1 MATGLGFCPSCGTPR
16 VAAEQQFCPICG
28 AALAA
33 ISAPAPIAP
42 PPAPPVEA
50 AVPPWAA
57 STPPA
62 APADFAAAPPPWA
75 APAAVTPPPA
85 PAADFAAAPPP
96 WAAPAAAAPPPA
108 PPTDYAPPPPPAW
121 GAPAGQGYQP
131 VPPQYAAA
139 PVGPAQN
146 KKSTSPALLLVV
158 LLLIAG
164 IAAGGFYVMN
174 NNKSGPGSSGNPAGN
189 PTGNP
194 TGPVASG
201 QLGGNTSNPPATP
214 AGNGGDLSSAASN
227 FASIKSYKFSM
238 TLAGGS
244 FGSMLSGLP
253 GVSGSSDAPFTMS
266 GMVTTD
272 PAAADIMMAGFHII
286 EVGGFDYLDMS
297 GTGTF
302 YKTPASGTSMA
313 ESLSPA
319 TMFSSAMDTS
329 GGSGFSK
336 VGTDTKN
343 GVKADHYT
351 ASASALAAYGS
362 SLGVAA
368 DATWSADVWIA
379 QDGGYPVSMS
389 ILAVGSDKSVLY
401 QITFDISNIN
411 DPSNNITAP
420 ANAIGA

>member
-1 MATGLGFCPSCGTPR
+1 M
-16 VAAEQQFCPICG
+16 
-28 AALAA
+28 
-33 ISAPAPIAP
+33 
-42 PPAPPVEA
+42 
-50 AVPPWAA
+50 
-57 STPPA
+57 
-62 APADFAAAPPPWA
+62 
-75 APAAVTPPPA
+75 
-85 PAADFAAAPPP
+85 
-96 WAAPAAAAPPPA
+96 
-108 PPTDYAPPPPPAW
+108 DYAPPPPPAW
-121 GAPAGQGYQP
+121 AAPAGQVYQP
-131 VPPQYAAA
+131 VPPQYSAA
-139 PVGPAQN
+139 PVRPAQN
-146 KKSTSPALLLVV
+146 KKGTSPVLLLVG

-164 IAAGGFYVMN
+164 IAAGGFYAMS
-174 NNKSGPGSSGNPAGN
+174 NNKSAGSSGN

-201 QLGGNTSNPPATP
+201 QLGGNTSNPAATP
-214 AGNGGDLSSAASN
+214 AGNGGDLSNAASN
-227 FASIKSYKFSM
+227 FASVKSYKFSM
-238 TLAGGS
+238 TLAGGT

-253 GVSGSSDAPFTMS
+253 GASASSDAPFTMS

-272 PAAADIMMAGFHII
+272 PAAADITMAGFHII
-286 EVGGFDYLDMS
+286 EVGGFEYIDMS
-297 GTGTF
+297 GSGTF

-329 GGSGFSK
+329 AGSDFSK

-362 SLGVAA
+362 SLGVAT

-411 DPSNNITAP
+411 DPSNSITAP

>member
-16 VAAEQQFCPICG
+16 VAAEQKFCPTCG
-28 AALAA
+28 GALAA

-50 AVPPWAA
+50 AAPPWAA

-62 APADFAAAPPPWA
+62 PPTDFAPAPPPWV
-75 APAAVTPPPA
+75 APAPI
-85 PAADFAAAPPP
+85 
-96 WAAPAAAAPPPA
+96 APPPA
-108 PPTDYAPPPPPAW
+108 PPMDYAPPPPPAW
-121 GAPAGQGYQP
+121 GAPAGQVYQP
-131 VPPQYAAA
+131 VPPQYSAA
-139 PVGPAQN
+139 PVGPAPT
-146 KKSTSPALLLVV
+146 KKGTSPVLLLVG
-158 LLLIAG
+158 LLLIVG
-164 IAAGGFYVMN
+164 IAAGGFYALS
-174 NNKSGPGSSGNPAGN
+174 NNKSTPGSSGNP
-189 PTGNP
+189 
-194 TGPVASG
+194 TGPAGTG
-201 QLGGNTSNPPATP
+201 QLGG
-214 AGNGGDLSSAASN
+214 GLISAANN

-238 TLAGGS
+238 TLAGGT

-253 GVSGSSDAPFTMS
+253 GASASSDAPFTMS
-266 GMVTTD
+266 GTVTTS
-272 PAAADIMMAGFHII
+272 PAAADITMAGFHII

-297 GTGTF
+297 GSGTF

-329 GGSGFSK
+329 GGTGFSK

-362 SLGVAA
+362 TLGVAT

-379 QDGGYPVSMS
+379 QNGGYPVSMS
-389 ILAVGSDKSVLY
+389 ILAIGSDKSVLY

-411 DPSNNITAP
+411 DPSNNVTAP

>member
-1 MATGLGFCPSCGTPR
+1 MATGLGFCPTCGTPR
-16 VAAEQQFCPICG
+16 VAEDQKFCPTCG
-28 AALAA
+28 SALAV

-42 PPAPPVEA
+42 PPVPPVVA
-50 AVPPWAA
+50 APPPWAA
-57 STPPA
+57 PTPPQ
-62 APADFAAAPPPWA
+62 PSADFAAAPPPWA
-75 APAAVTPPPA
+75 APAPSAL
-85 PAADFAAAPPP
+85 
-96 WAAPAAAAPPPA
+96 PPA

-121 GAPAGQGYQP
+121 GAPGGHGYQP
-131 VPPQYAAA
+131 VSPQYAAA
-139 PVGPAQN
+139 PVGPTQN
-146 KKSTSPALLLVV
+146 KKRTSPALLLVL

-174 NNKSGPGSSGNPAGN
+174 NNKSGPGSSGNP
-189 PTGNP
+189 TGNP

-201 QLGGNTSNPPATP
+201 QLGGNTSNPNATQ
-214 AGNGGDLSSAASN
+214 ADNGGDLSSAAGN

-244 FGSMLSGLP
+244 FGSLLSGLP
-253 GVSGSSDAPFTMS
+253 GASASSDAPFTMS

-272 PAAADIMMAGFHII
+272 PAAADITMAGFHII
-286 EVGGFDYLDMS
+286 EVGGFEYIDMS
-297 GTGTF
+297 GSGTF
-302 YKTPASGTSMA
+302 YKTAASGTSMA
-313 ESLSPA
+313 DSLSPA
-319 TMFSSAMDTS
+319 SMFSSAIDTS
-329 GGSGFSK
+329 TASDFTK

-362 SLGVAA
+362 SLGVGT

-401 QITFDISNIN
+401 QVTFDISNIN
-411 DPSNNITAP
+411 DPANSITAP

>member
-1 MATGLGFCPSCGTPR
+1 M
-16 VAAEQQFCPICG
+16 
-28 AALAA
+28 
-33 ISAPAPIAP
+33 
-42 PPAPPVEA
+42 
-50 AVPPWAA
+50 
-57 STPPA
+57 
-62 APADFAAAPPPWA
+62 
-75 APAAVTPPPA
+75 
-85 PAADFAAAPPP
+85 
-96 WAAPAAAAPPPA
+96 
-108 PPTDYAPPPPPAW
+108 
-121 GAPAGQGYQP
+121 YQP
-131 VPPQYAAA
+131 VPPQYSAA

-146 KKSTSPALLLVV
+146 KKGTSPLLLLVG
-158 LLLIAG
+158 LLLIVG
-164 IAAGGFYVMN
+164 IAAGGFYALS
-174 NNKSGPGSSGNPAGN
+174 NNKSTPGSSGNP
-189 PTGNP
+189 
-194 TGPVASG
+194 TGPAGTG

-214 AGNGGDLSSAASN
+214 GGGNGGGLISAANN

-238 TLAGGS
+238 TLAGGT

-253 GVSGSSDAPFTMS
+253 GASASSDAPFTMS
-266 GMVTTD
+266 GTVTTS
-272 PAAADIMMAGFHII
+272 PAAADITMAGFHII

-297 GTGTF
+297 GSGTF

-329 GGSGFSK
+329 GGTGFSK

-362 SLGVAA
+362 TLGVAT

-379 QDGGYPVSMS
+379 QNGGYPVSMS
-389 ILAVGSDKSVLY
+389 ILAIGSDKSVLY

-411 DPSNNITAP
+411 DPSNNVTAP

>member
-1 MATGLGFCPSCGTPR
+1 M
-16 VAAEQQFCPICG
+16 
-28 AALAA
+28 
-33 ISAPAPIAP
+33 
-42 PPAPPVEA
+42 
-50 AVPPWAA
+50 
-57 STPPA
+57 
-62 APADFAAAPPPWA
+62 
-75 APAAVTPPPA
+75 
-85 PAADFAAAPPP
+85 
-96 WAAPAAAAPPPA
+96 
-108 PPTDYAPPPPPAW
+108 
-121 GAPAGQGYQP
+121 YQP
-131 VPPQYAAA
+131 VPPQYSAA

-146 KKSTSPALLLVV
+146 KKGTSPLLLLVG
-158 LLLIAG
+158 LLLIVG
-164 IAAGGFYVMN
+164 IAAGGFYALS
-174 NNKSGPGSSGNPAGN
+174 NNKSTPGSSGNPTGPAGTGQLGGN
-189 PTGNP
+189 PTG
-194 TGPVASG
+194 SG

-214 AGNGGDLSSAASN
+214 GGGNGGGLISAANN

-238 TLAGGS
+238 TLAGGT

-253 GVSGSSDAPFTMS
+253 GASASSDAPFTMS
-266 GMVTTD
+266 GTVTTS
-272 PAAADIMMAGFHII
+272 PAAADITMAGFHII

-297 GTGTF
+297 GSGTF

-329 GGSGFSK
+329 GGTGFSK

-362 SLGVAA
+362 TLGVAT

-379 QDGGYPVSMS
+379 QNGGYPVSMS

-411 DPSNNITAP
+411 DPSNNVTAP